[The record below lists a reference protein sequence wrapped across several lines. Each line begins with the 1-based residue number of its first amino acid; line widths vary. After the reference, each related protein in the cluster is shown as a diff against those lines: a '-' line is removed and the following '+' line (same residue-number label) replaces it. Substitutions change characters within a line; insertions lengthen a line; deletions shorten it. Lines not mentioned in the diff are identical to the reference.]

1 MKDNNYLINVIALSE
16 SFLENRKKDLE
27 GINDFIIRK
36 NDKNHEKID
45 IQVNKDTY
53 VSTMVDIFSSDV
65 SNLSSVEVYFIKNG
79 ETIYLNGINI
89 F

>member
-27 GINDFIIRK
+27 GVNDFIIRK
-36 NDKNHEKID
+36 NDKNNEKID

-53 VSTMVDIFSSDV
+53 LSTMVDIFSSDV
-65 SNLSSVEVYFIKNG
+65 SNLSSVDIYFIKNG
-79 ETIYLNGINI
+79 ETIYLNGISI

>member
-27 GINDFIIRK
+27 GVNDFIIRK
-36 NDKNHEKID
+36 NDKNNEKID

-53 VSTMVDIFSSDV
+53 LSTMVDIFSSDV
-65 SNLSSVEVYFIKNG
+65 SNLSSIDIYFIKNG
-79 ETIYLNGINI
+79 ETIYLNGISI